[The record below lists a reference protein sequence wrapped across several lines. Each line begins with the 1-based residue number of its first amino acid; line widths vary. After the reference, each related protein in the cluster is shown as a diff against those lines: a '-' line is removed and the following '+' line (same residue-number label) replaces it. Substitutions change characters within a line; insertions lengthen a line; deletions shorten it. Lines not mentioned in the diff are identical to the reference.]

1 MALPI
6 LNDAPK
12 YVTRLP
18 STGKE
23 VKFRPFLV
31 KEQKNLLIALES
43 KDLDQIIISMLDCIE
58 ACSQDVNAFSI
69 PTFDADYLFA
79 QIRSKSV
86 GETTEIM
93 TKCVHCEGEN
103 RVKIDISSIKMDIE
117 PLQNNEIELTNN
129 IKLKL
134 KYPTYN
140 DMIAAKAYDLDIDS
154 GTRIIKSVI
163 SCFDCVL
170 TEDEVISFKDET
182 EEAIMAFVESL
193 TTSQLDEI
201 IEFTDNLPKL
211 EHEEPFTCVACGE
224 QNTLR
229 LEGLNDFFQ

>member
-43 KDLDQIIISMLDCIE
+43 KDVDQIIISMLDCVE
-58 ACSQDVNAFSI
+58 ACCQDVDAFAL
-69 PTFDADYLFA
+69 PTFDTDYLFA

-103 RVKIDISSIKMDIE
+103 RVKIDVSSVKMNVDKIT
-117 PLQNNEIELTNN
+117 NNEIQLSKD
-129 IKLKL
+129 IKLRL

-140 DMIAAKAYDLDIDS
+140 DMIAAKAYDLDIDAGS
-154 GTRIIKSVI
+154 RIIKSVI

-170 TEDEVISFKDET
+170 TNEEVISFKDES
-182 EEAIMAFVESL
+182 EEDITQFVESL
-193 TTSQLDEI
+193 TTEQLDKI
-201 IEFTDNLPKL
+201 IEFTDNLPSMV
-211 EHEEPFTCVACGE
+211 HEEPFKCVACGE
-224 QNTLR
+224 ENTLR